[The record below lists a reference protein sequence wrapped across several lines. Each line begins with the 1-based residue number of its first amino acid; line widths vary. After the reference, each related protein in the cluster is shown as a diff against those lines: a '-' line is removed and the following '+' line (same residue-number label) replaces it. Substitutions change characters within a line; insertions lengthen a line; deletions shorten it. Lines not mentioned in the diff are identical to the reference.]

1 MTKKLSDDLDLISA
15 PPDQLG
21 YFFET
26 INSTQ
31 YTVPIDENF
40 LQPSYYR
47 GVVNML
53 AQANEQDAVIFQINS
68 GGGRMDGLLSLLDA
82 IDNTAA
88 ITIAD
93 ITGDCY
99 SAASILALSC
109 DQCVVGRRANLL
121 AHEVS
126 YGTSGKGSDNLSH
139 VQHIKKISDK
149 LIWETYEGF
158 LDDDEI
164 ESVLNGKELF
174 LDSEEIVERLNAR
187 DEYRKALAEA
197 LKEAEEENA
206 GLTD

>member
-47 GVVNML
+47 GVVNMMN
-53 AQANEQDAVIFQINS
+53 QSNEQDAVFFTINS

-82 IDNTAA
+82 IDNTSAV
-88 ITIAD
+88 TVAD
-93 ITGDCY
+93 ITGECH
-99 SAASILALSC
+99 SAASILALNC
-109 DQCVVGRRANLL
+109 DQVIVGRRAEMLI
-121 AHEVS
+121 HEIR
-126 YGTSGKGSDNLSH
+126 YGVGGKSSDNLSH

-187 DEYRKALAEA
+187 DEYRKALAES

>member
-31 YTVPIDENF
+31 YTVPIDEAF
-40 LQPSYYR
+40 MDASYYR

-53 AQANEQDAVIFQINS
+53 SQANEQDLVIFKLNS
-68 GGGRMDGLLSLLDA
+68 PGGNFTGLLSLLDA
-82 IDNTAA
+82 IDTTQAT
-88 ITIAD
+88 TIAD
-93 ITGDCY
+93 ITGQAA
-99 SAASILALSC
+99 SAASILALHC
-109 DQCVVGRRANLL
+109 DQCVVGKYAEML

-126 YGTSGKGSDNLSH
+126 YGVGGKGSDNLSH

>member
-1 MTKKLSDDLDLISA
+1 MTKKLSEDFDIVSA

-26 INSTQ
+26 VNSTQ

-40 LQPSYYR
+40 MEASYYR
-47 GVVNML
+47 GIVNML
-53 AQANEQDAVIFQINS
+53 AQANEQDIVIFRINS
-68 GGGRMDGLLSLLDA
+68 PGGQFSGLLSLLDA
-82 IDNTAA
+82 IETTQAM
-88 ITIAD
+88 TIAD
-93 ITGDCY
+93 ITGQAA
-99 SAASILALSC
+99 SAASILALNC
-109 DQCVVGRRANLL
+109 DQCVVGKYAEML

-126 YGTSGKGSDNLSH
+126 YGVGGKGSDNLSH

-174 LDSEEIVERLNAR
+174 LDSDEIIERLNKR
-187 DEYRKALAEA
+187 EEYRKELATLSDED
-197 LKEAEEENA
+197 NP